1 MMNSPDKKK
10 LDRLVELL
18 LKMWLIGFDELKMD
32 ERTEAVELFGE
43 KIKYGVMD
51 FDTRLTNIE
60 ERVHYLEKKEMN

>member
-1 MMNSPDKKK
+1 MDSPDKKK